1 MAEALGVA
9 HHHRVE
15 HLMGTI
21 LRNRAGDDPA
31 LGVVAVELD
40 GHIALG
46 HLVTVGQ
53 QTLGDHHLA
62 AGLAEEIGLPLGGV
76 DAPDLNGVHLHGGIL
91 AQIHHGL
98 GVHDVA
104 AGLSGVLLAVV
115 LLDVVHAAVFAD
127 VEGVDAVMAAL
138 VASGVVDAA
147 ACHDVH
153 VAVVGHIE
161 IVEHQLADAGLA
173 DDDGDIAFLAFCA
186 GLELHVDTGL
196 AVLAGRYFDMLGG
209 LACLAPGVLADIES
223 AHRLAGQVGD
233 LFQQLRVDLG
243 NHRDA
248 SFLSITGQP
257 PSVSARIRGNTSSV
271 LPRWAIWPP
280 AMTTIS
286 SARRMIRS

>member
-9 HHHRVE
+9 HHDRVE
-15 HLMGTI
+15 HLMRTV
-21 LRNRAGDDPA
+21 LRHGAGDNTA

-40 GHIALG
+40 GHVALSHLIA
-46 HLVTVGQ
+46 VGQ
-53 QTLGDHHLA
+53 QALGDHHLA
-62 AGLAEEIGLPLGGV
+62 AGLTEEVGLTFGGV
-76 DAPDLNGVHLHGGIL
+76 DAPDLDGIHLHGGIL

-98 GVHDVA
+98 GVHDIA
-104 AGLSGVLLAVV
+104 AGLTGVLFAVV
-115 LLDVVHAAVFAD
+115 LLNIMHAAVFTD
-127 VEGVDAVMAAL
+127 MEGVDAVVAAL
-138 VASGVVDAA
+138 VATGVVDAA

-153 VAVVGHIE
+153 VAVVGNIE
-161 IVEHQLADAGLA
+161 VVEYQLADAGLA
-173 DDDGDIAFLAFCA
+173 DDDGDIALLALGA

-196 AVLAGRYFDMLGG
+196 AVLTGRNFDMLGG
-209 LACLAPGVLADIES
+209 LSGLAAGVLSDIEG

-233 LFQQLRVDLG
+233 LFQQLRVDLSD
-243 NHRDA
+243 HRDA

-271 LPRWAIWPP
+271 LPRWAIWPL